1 MTQKDTAFPRK
12 HLAEAQ
18 RVPATFA
25 YYAAFIA
32 LGALGAVIGPTLPA
46 LAENTH
52 TSLREIS
59 SVFALGSL
67 GYLLGTFLGGRVY
80 DRTPGHP
87 VMVGTLL
94 VMTVCVALIPLM
106 PLLWL
111 LVAVLFTM
119 GFAQG
124 ALDVGGNTLLL
135 WIHRD
140 KVGPYMNGLHF
151 TFGVGSFLAPIIIAQ
166 AVRLSGGITWAY
178 WTLALLAL
186 LPALWLTRYPSPRRR
201 SETEEA
207 GDAKADPRL
216 VVLIALFFV
225 LYVGAEVSFG
235 GWAFTYAVKLG
246 LATEEAAAYLTSA
259 FFGAFTVGR
268 LVAIPIAAR
277 LRPRAI
283 LFSDLLGC
291 LLSMG
296 VILVWRESSTALWL
310 GSMGLGFSMASVFP
324 TTLTLAERRMPMTGR
339 VTGWFFV
346 GASLGAMTVPW
357 IIGQLFEARGPYS
370 AMLVIFTALLLQA
383 GMLGALLRW
392 GQATREG

>member
-67 GYLLGTFLGGRVY
+67 GYLLGTFFGGRVY

-111 LVAVLFTM
+111 LVAVLFIM

-151 TFGVGSFLAPIIIAQ
+151 TFGVGAFLAPIIIAQ

-186 LPALWLTRYPSPRRR
+186 LPALWLTRYPSPQRR

-246 LATEEAAAYLTSA
+246 LATEETGAYLTSA

-268 LVAIPIAAR
+268 LVAIPIATR
-277 LRPRAI
+277 LRPRTI

-370 AMLVIFTALLLQA
+370 TMFVIFTAILLQA